1 MLGEAK
7 FWRAYNYF
15 WMVKFFGAVP
25 IVTEPYESLDNINVP
40 RNPVEDVYTM
50 IITDLEWALDKAGF
64 PDVPYY
70 LNGFKVTKGLV
81 ATLLADVYLQQ
92 AGYPIQSTTS
102 YQKAANAARIVIN
115 SGVYQLI
122 KHVTLPTQSAY
133 NVMRVTEK
141 TLEYIYSIEYEPN
154 LKATPKPQ
162 YTIPSYARPPGTR
175 YQDMW
180 NCYHPRDEFSRIYD
194 PVKDLRIQNR
204 QLWHNSIERGGIKYD
219 FNAWAPYLWYDEDA
233 IFNSG
238 KGGQDFPILRYAK
251 VLLIAAE
258 AIAQVEGVTN
268 EAVSYLA
275 DVRSRAYWQSDEN
288 QIKAELQALSK
299 QQFIEEVWKERHREL
314 VFDFATWPDI
324 QRTRKYPVTS
334 ASNPGIVTFV
344 DLVGATNPFG
354 ATFQEFHLIWPIP
367 LMVMQK
373 NPAMEQ
379 NPGY

>member
-1 MLGEAK
+1 LLGEAK

-251 VLLIAAE
+251 VL
-258 AIAQVEGVTN
+258 
-268 EAVSYLA
+268 
-275 DVRSRAYWQSDEN
+275 
-288 QIKAELQALSK
+288 
-299 QQFIEEVWKERHREL
+299 
-314 VFDFATWPDI
+314 
-324 QRTRKYPVTS
+324 
-334 ASNPGIVTFV
+334 
-344 DLVGATNPFG
+344 
-354 ATFQEFHLIWPIP
+354 
-367 LMVMQK
+367 
-373 NPAMEQ
+373 
-379 NPGY
+379 